1 MKKLSL
7 ILIVLFL
14 GMYASAQIST
24 KQVPRSFSLKSE
36 IEIPTTTLSSP
47 DVDALMQ
54 EDEINAR
61 DFFKPQRCA
70 VAVPMFENY
79 FDKAKHIS
87 FDEYDLYLLKVVIPY
102 AQAIGFSSDNF
113 YLPKGGELY
122 LYNTDRSKVLGAFTS
137 DNNTEEGVF
146 VTEYVYGEELIIEY
160 YQPKNI
166 TDNAKIE
173 LSEFVYFYRDVIHFE
188 DLSEET
194 DEYLSETEENAII
207 KKFRDSGSCNVNV
220 NCSEGSNYQDV
231 KKAVCRIQVR
241 GGYSYY
247 FCTGTLINNT
257 SNDKTPYV
265 IAAGHCVSY
274 SSTSDYNSFI
284 FYFNYEASGC
294 STPNTEPGYT
304 SLTGCTR
311 LAYDNTYGDNGT
323 DHLLVRL
330 KSSIPSSLNP
340 YFAGWSR
347 STTAP
352 NKGVCIHH
360 PSGDIK
366 KISTFTQKPTAAEGY
381 TTTHWRVYWA
391 QTTNGFGIVE
401 GGSSGS
407 GLFNTSGLLV
417 GTLTGGYSDC
427 SNSSASDQRDWYGQF
442 NKQFQ
447 YLSQW
452 LDPSNTGVTTL
463 NGIYYNQQASLDKVE
478 TNPLTFSVYPSPAK
492 DNITISID
500 KPEEDCVV
508 SVLDNIGRSLIST
521 KMSKS
526 EKQTTLNVSS
536 LTSGVYFIR
545 LYSNKNS
552 YVQKFVKE

>member
-7 ILIVLFL
+7 ILTVLFL

-24 KQVPRSFSLKSE
+24 KQVPRSFSLKNE

-47 DVDALMQ
+47 DVDALIE
-54 EDEINAR
+54 EDELNAN
-61 DFFKPQRCA
+61 FFKPQRCA

-79 FDKAKHIS
+79 FDKAKHLS
-87 FDEYDLYLLKVVIPY
+87 FNDYDLYLLKVTIPY
-102 AQAIGFSSDNF
+102 AQAIGFSSNDF

-160 YQPKNI
+160 YQPKNV
-166 TDNAKIE
+166 TDKAKIE

-188 DLSEET
+188 DLSE
-194 DEYLSETEENAII
+194 DSDLDSENDAII
-207 KKFRDSGSCNVNV
+207 KKFKDSGSCNVNV

-231 KKAVCRIQVR
+231 KKAVCRIQIK
-241 GGYSYY
+241 GGYSY
-247 FCTGTLINNT
+247 FWCTGTLINNT
-257 SNDKTPYV
+257 SNDKTPY
-265 IAAGHCVSY
+265 IISAAHCISY
-274 SSTSDYNSFI
+274 SSTSDFNSFV

-294 STPNTEPGYT
+294 TTPYTEPGYT

-311 LAYDNTYGDNGT
+311 LTYDNSYGDNGT
-323 DHLLVRL
+323 DHLLLKL

-340 YFAGWSR
+340 YFVGWSR
-347 STTAP
+347 KASAP
-352 NKGVCIHH
+352 SKGVGIHH

-366 KISTFTQKPTAAEGY
+366 KISTFTQKPTAAEIN
-381 TTTHWRVYWA
+381 TSTHWRVFWA

-407 GLFNTSGLLV
+407 GLFGTDGLLV

-427 SNSSASDQRDWYGQF
+427 SNSSDSDQRDWYGQF

-447 YLSQW
+447 YFSQW
-452 LDPSNTGVTTL
+452 LDPNNTGTT
-463 NGIYYNQQASLDKVE
+463 NMTGIYYNQSAGFENIDNNSLSF
-478 TNPLTFSVYPSPAK
+478 NVYPSPAK
-492 DNITISID
+492 DYITINID
-500 KPEEDCVV
+500 RPEENCVV
-508 SVLDNIGRSLIST
+508 SVLDNMGRSLIST
-521 KMSKS
+521 KIGKS